1 MQALIV
7 AACAFVLAVVF
18 GKLIIP
24 ALRALHAGQSIR
36 EIGPSWHNSKAGT
49 PTMGGIAFILSTLVC
64 TLAFGWKD
72 MLEGEY
78 THLLVFG
85 FALIYGLI
93 GFADDFL
100 KVRFKRNL
108 GLTTAR
114 PGPASPARPR
124 PWRW

>member
-1 MQALIV
+1 M
-7 AACAFVLAVVF
+7 C
-18 GKLIIP
+18 
-24 ALRALHAGQSIR
+24 
-36 EIGPSWHNSKAGT
+36 
-49 PTMGGIAFILSTLVC
+49 FILSTLVC

-72 MLEGEY
+72 MLGGEY

-108 GLTTAR
+108 GLTR
-114 PGPASPARPR
+114 ASRPR
-124 PWRW
+124 QSKSA